1 MTNTDFLFHQ
11 KWKIGLAL
19 ILVISLTFLDKIIP
33 PFGIPISL
41 LMMFLLFRWKKLP
54 IRLLGLYAPKNW
66 TKIILLGLIIGIL
79 IQVFSTFVQTPIL
92 EWLGIAKADLSNYE
106 TIEGNNSMLILFLVI
121 SWTTAG
127 LGEELIYRAF
137 FLGQLVVFF
146 ENSKYKWIISL
157 SISSII
163 FGLLHFN
170 NGLEAIIGTGITGFF
185 LGLVYLK
192 TDRNI
197 WAAYIAHGI
206 ADTIAVLLIY
216 TGMYKDFI

>member
-1 MTNTDFLFHQ
+1 MTNTVFLFQQ
-11 KWKIGLAL
+11 KWKIAFAI
-19 ILVISLTFLDKIIP
+19 ILVISVTFLDKIIP

-41 LMMFLLFRWKKLP
+41 LMMFLLFRWRKLP
-54 IRLLGLYAPKNW
+54 IRLLGLYKPKNW
-66 TKIILLGLIIGIL
+66 TKVILIGLIIGIL
-79 IQVFSTFVQTPIL
+79 IQVFSIFIQTPFL

-106 TIEGNNSMLILFLVI
+106 IIEGNNSMLILFLVI

-137 FLGQLVVFF
+137 FLGQLVMFF

-157 SISSII
+157 GISSII

-206 ADTIAVLLIY
+206 ADTIAVFLIY
-216 TGMYKDFI
+216 SGMYKDLV